1 MTAAGRTTKGT
12 RAMARVLLRGGG
24 ALLCALGLA
33 VMAQG
38 LAVPVKARVAQVLLD
53 RAFTRSLAEG
63 HPIRPWPWADTM
75 PVARLTLPR
84 LGASD
89 VVLSGGS
96 GQALAFGPTVVPNRR
111 DGGGG
116 RGAGADVTIVAAH
129 RDTHFA
135 FLRSARAGDAIDV
148 QAIGGAHRRYRV
160 ISFQV
165 VRWDGFAAP
174 RNLARPLLALVT
186 CYPFGATEHGP
197 LRFVVWAEAL

>member
-1 MTAAGRTTKGT
+1 MTAAVLTTEGT
-12 RAMARVLLRGGG
+12 RAMARVLLRAGGV
-24 ALLCALGLA
+24 LLCAFGLA

-38 LAVPVKARVAQVLLD
+38 LAVPAKARVAQVLLD
-53 RAFTRSLAEG
+53 RAFARSLAEG
-63 HPIRPWPWADTM
+63 HPVRPWPWADTM

-111 DGGGG
+111 AGGGG
-116 RGAGADVTIVAAH
+116 GAGAGVTIMAAH

-135 FLRSARAGDAIDV
+135 FLRNARAGDAIDV
-148 QAIGGAHRRYRV
+148 QAIDGIHRRYRV
-160 ISFQV
+160 TGFQV

-174 RNLARPLLALVT
+174 RDPARPLLALVT

-197 LRFVVWAEAL
+197 LRFVVWAEAV

>member
-1 MTAAGRTTKGT
+1 MTALVLTTKGT
-12 RAMARVLLRGGG
+12 RATARVLLRGAG
-24 ALLCALGLA
+24 ALLCAFGLA

-53 RAFTRSLAEG
+53 RAFARSLAEG
-63 HPIRPWPWADTM
+63 HPVKPWPWADTV

-111 DGGGG
+111 AGGG
-116 RGAGADVTIVAAH
+116 GAGADVTIMAAH

-135 FLRSARAGDAIDV
+135 FLRNTRVGDAIDV
-148 QAIGGAHRRYRV
+148 RAIGGAHRRYRV
-160 ISFQV
+160 TGFQV
-165 VRWDGFAAP
+165 VRWEGFAAP
-174 RNLARPLLALVT
+174 RDPARPLLALVT

-197 LRFVVWAEAL
+197 LRFVVWAEAE

>member
-1 MTAAGRTTKGT
+1 MTALVLTMKGT
-12 RAMARVLLRGGG
+12 RAVARVLLGGAG
-24 ALLCALGLA
+24 ALLCAFGLA

-53 RAFTRSLAEG
+53 RAFARSLAEG
-63 HPIRPWPWADTM
+63 HPVKPWPWADTV
-75 PVARLTLPR
+75 PVARLALPR

-111 DGGGG
+111 ARGGVGP
-116 RGAGADVTIVAAH
+116 DVTILAAH

-135 FLRSARAGDAIDV
+135 FLRNARAGDAIDV

-160 ISFQV
+160 TGFQV

-174 RNLARPLLALVT
+174 RDPARPLLALVT

-197 LRFVVWAEAL
+197 LRFVVWAEAE

>member
-1 MTAAGRTTKGT
+1 MTALVLTTKGT
-12 RAMARVLLRGGG
+12 RATARVLLRGAG
-24 ALLCALGLA
+24 ALLCAFGLA

-53 RAFTRSLAEG
+53 RAFARSLAEG
-63 HPIRPWPWADTM
+63 HPVRPWPWADTM

-111 DGGGG
+111 AGGG
-116 RGAGADVTIVAAH
+116 AHVTILAAH

-135 FLRSARAGDAIDV
+135 FLRNARAGDAIDV

-160 ISFQV
+160 TGFQV

-174 RNLARPLLALVT
+174 RDPARPLLALVT